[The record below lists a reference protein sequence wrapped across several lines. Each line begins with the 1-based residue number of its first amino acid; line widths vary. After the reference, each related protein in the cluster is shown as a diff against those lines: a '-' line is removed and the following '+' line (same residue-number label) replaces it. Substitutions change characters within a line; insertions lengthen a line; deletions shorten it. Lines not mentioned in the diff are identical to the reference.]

1 MKKQT
6 LENSGEIPHFPT
18 YPVSF
23 RDVMI
28 CLIAERII
36 LQRERSTQIVD
47 NVDNAK
53 IFQKHLSEANPVS
66 RKNLRMSENK
76 L

>member
-1 MKKQT
+1 
-6 LENSGEIPHFPT
+6 
-18 YPVSF
+18 
-23 RDVMI
+23 MI